1 MLIRSIIKRFSHTH
15 SPPII
20 PNHKS
25 KCYENTHHL
34 VYLRQDI
41 TEMKDILESY
51 HQPLKLMY
59 FASGITF
66 GGTVILVFSK

>member
-1 MLIRSIIKRFSHTH
+1 MLTRSILKRFCHTH
-15 SPPII
+15 SPSLI
-20 PNHKS
+20 PNYKS

-41 TEMKDILESY
+41 TEIKNILECY

-66 GGTVILVFSK
+66 GGTLILVLSK